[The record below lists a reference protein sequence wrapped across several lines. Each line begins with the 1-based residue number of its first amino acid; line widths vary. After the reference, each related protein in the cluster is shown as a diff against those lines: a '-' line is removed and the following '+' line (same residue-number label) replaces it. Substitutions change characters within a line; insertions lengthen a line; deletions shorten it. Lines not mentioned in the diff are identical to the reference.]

1 MSQGKSTIP
10 DIHRGDGDGD
20 GKNKSKDQTLC
31 SSCDSCRAKKTKCDG
46 KRPCEACMVSY
57 VRRNKIG
64 SADEVD
70 VKKIKCVYSP
80 AKRRG
85 PPPKRTL
92 EREME
97 ERERERK
104 QRREEEHPIAG
115 LGRVPEEVVS
125 SAANLNNLD
134 TASILNLLS
143 MLNPATSTLP
153 PPMPPPIDPQ
163 QSLLSSLGN
172 ALAGIQGIGMPQGFG
187 GGATASGG
195 YNTMNNAPSAASQQL
210 AYLQQLQQQLQLQQL
225 QQQLQENLQQQLQQQ
240 QQQQQPLTQQGQT
253 TRGAESSM
261 SSSLE
266 DNRTQSLQNEVG
278 RLRKRI
284 HELETENAE
293 LKQKVDALQKAVER
307 AADEDDL

>member
-1 MSQGKSTIP
+1 
-10 DIHRGDGDGD
+10 
-20 GKNKSKDQTLC
+20 
-31 SSCDSCRAKKTKCDG
+31 
-46 KRPCEACMVSY
+46 
-57 VRRNKIG
+57 
-64 SADEVD
+64 
-70 VKKIKCVYSP
+70 
-80 AKRRG
+80 
-85 PPPKRTL
+85 
-92 EREME
+92 ME

-143 MLNPATSTLP
+143 MLNPAASTLP

-225 QQQLQENLQQQLQQQ
+225 QQHLQENLQQQLQQQ
-240 QQQQQPLTQQGQT
+240 QPLTQQGQT
-253 TRGAESSM
+253 IRGAESSM

-284 HELETENAE
+284 NELETENAE
-293 LKQKVDALQKAVER
+293 LKQKVDALQKVVER
-307 AADEDDL
+307 ATDEDDL

>member
-1 MSQGKSTIP
+1 VIDLNEYFDGSGISFNFNMSQGKSTIP

-143 MLNPATSTLP
+143 MLNPAASTLP

-210 AYLQQLQQQLQLQQL
+210 AYLQQLQQQLQLSSYNSTCKKICNSSYNNNNNN
-225 QQQLQENLQQQLQQQ
+225 NLLHNRDR
-240 QQQQQPLTQQGQT
+240 LSVVLNRLCRHHSRIIGHNRFK
-253 TRGAESSM
+253 TRW
-261 SSSLE
+261 
-266 DNRTQSLQNEVG
+266 D
-278 RLRKRI
+278 
-284 HELETENAE
+284 
-293 LKQKVDALQKAVER
+293 DFER
-307 AADEDDL
+307 E